1 MTLCLAGWLRR
12 GALAW
17 GVGVERAALVVA
29 CMLCATVVQ
38 AQGER
43 PLAAPIP
50 AAAPAPVVL
59 LTTYVVSPAR
69 LAKLVAGAQQ
79 AGVPLQVLPAEQSS
93 PQALQQ
99 ALQTAQLLVVDAP
112 HSSVAQAVAAQFG
125 EVISRAKTPY
135 VVVGEFATVAKN
147 QPLVLAPL
155 MAQRG
160 VGAAWAQ
167 RLREYWRFGGTRN
180 LGHAMAALQQD
191 SARTS
196 AETLPAAVQLPPAG
210 VYHPALAQ
218 IETNVQALEKL
229 PSFKPNRPVAPAE
242 IAQAAPKTVAIA
254 VNNAVFTSDDTPW
267 LDSLIAALEQ
277 RGLRAYAFYGPR
289 QQKDLFW
296 SMTHTPDG
304 APNGTPGGRRV
315 ADVLINAA
323 LVFNPTERKAELER
337 IGIPVLQTMPALAM
351 DGAQWAASKEG
362 LAISDV
368 SYYYTPAELSGMVDA
383 MLITARHSESG
394 ALQPIAAQINAVADK
409 AAALARLQQTPPA
422 QRKVAM
428 LVYNYPAGEGNFGA
442 SFLNVPKSL
451 HTMLGAMQGAGYQT
465 TAPAS
470 DDITRQVQAT
480 MAAFYKPEQA
490 QALLAQGLADTLP
503 LADYLKWFRALSKD
517 TQARIE
523 AYWGAPEKSTMLRSA
538 DAQPSPAQRSLTPH
552 ESAFI
557 IPRLL
562 LGNVVVMPQPLR
574 YEVTTSNNTL
584 AQRKKKIGHRSAV
597 PLSHNYLAT
606 YLWIR
611 TQLGAHALVHVGTHG
626 TLEWAPGKER
636 ALSTQDDP
644 LLALGDVPNIYP
656 YIMDNLGEA
665 ITAKRRGRAVLVSHS
680 TPMFSPAGFRPKA
693 HDMHDLMHDWETVAP
708 GPTKVELESRLIDH
722 FVEQQ
727 YHRDLGWPQE
737 KIRGD
742 FAGFMELLHPYLD
755 ELAQT
760 AQPLGLATFGE
771 VPSPERRLLM
781 VLQTLRKPLIDAL
794 GEDIDEVFLLDA
806 GKLLQS
812 RPARWLKLALTDA
825 QAASL
830 LDLRA
835 VDAAERAAKHTAG
848 SSVPNRA
855 EGKLLDPK
863 VLLALAIKAQ
873 QLDAA
878 LAKNEEISG
887 FLAAL
892 DGKHLAASYGGD
904 PVRNPESLP
913 TGRNLYGFDA
923 SRVPTRQAWDTGV
936 AAFDAWMAQHRKD
949 HTGQWPEKIAFTL
962 WAGETMRHQGVME
975 SQAFYALGVK
985 PRWDEAGR
993 VVGIDT
999 LAPNE
1004 LNRPRIDVLLS
1015 VTGSYRDQLPT
1026 VMRWLDVAVRQVA
1039 ALPAKDNFVARNSQA
1054 VAKKLLKEG
1063 ASPTQA
1069 QAWST
1074 ARVFSNEQGAYGTGL
1089 SEGTLATDTWAKSD
1103 KAGGDAQLAQLY
1115 MARMGHGFVDGQG
1128 TAGGDSSSAEQA
1140 TAAMAGTAAIA
1151 RQKAYA
1157 SNLAQVDA
1165 ALLSRTSN
1173 TYGVLTSDDP
1183 FQYLGGIAL
1192 AVRQLTGR
1200 DPALYVQNLRDES
1213 EIKTDS
1219 AAMAIN
1225 KEMQTR
1231 YLHPQWIK
1239 AQQAEGYSGTLQ
1251 VLKTANFLWGW
1262 QVTAPQ
1268 EVRQDH
1274 WQSLHNVYVRDQYQL
1289 GTRKW
1294 LEGDNRAAFAQTL
1307 ERMLDAVRLN
1317 YWQPDDTTRKELVQ
1331 AYTEALKATGLR
1343 ESNAQVQRFAA
1354 QQMQASGA
1362 LLPVSP
1368 KVASRTGK
1376 TAAAITKTAATDKQP
1391 QTSAPIDSAAAG
1403 EIVVKGLVL
1412 EPKVM
1417 EAPQPGPAPVVL
1429 SLAGMLG
1436 VALLLLTGA
1445 WRQSCRVQGSR

>member
-1 MTLCLAGWLRR
+1 MNFGLTACLRR
-12 GALAW
+12 GVFGLAC
-17 GVGVERAALVVA
+17 L
-29 CMLCATVVQ
+29 LCATLLHAQAVQ
-38 AQGER
+38 PFTAHV
-43 PLAAPIP
+43 A
-50 AAAPAPVVL
+50 AAAPVLL

-79 AGVPLQVLPAEQSS
+79 AGVPLQVLSAERSS

-99 ALQTAQLLVVDAP
+99 ALQAAQLLVVDAP
-112 HSSVAQAVAAQFG
+112 HSSVEQAVAAQFG

-147 QPLVLAPL
+147 EPSVLAPL
-155 MAQRG
+155 AAQRG

-167 RLREYWRFGGTRN
+167 RLREYWRFGGARN
-180 LGHAMAALQQD
+180 LAHAMATLQ
-191 SARTS
+191 AGGPRT
-196 AETLPAAVQLPPAG
+196 AADALPAAVQLPPAG
-210 VYHPALAQ
+210 LYHPAWAQ
-218 IETNVQALEKL
+218 IEAHVQALEKL
-229 PSFKPNRPVAPAE
+229 PFYKKNSALAPVE
-242 IAQAAPKTVAIA
+242 RAQEATKTIAIA
-254 VNNAVFTSDDTPW
+254 VNNAVFTSDETPW

-296 SMTHTPDG
+296 SMTHTRD
-304 APNGTPGGRRV
+304 GTPGGRRV

-383 MLITARHSESG
+383 MLITARNPASG
-394 ALQPIAAQINAVADK
+394 ALQPIAAQIHAVADK

-451 HTMLGAMQGAGYQT
+451 HNMLAALQGAGYQT
-465 TAPAS
+465 SAPAAEE
-470 DDITRQVQAT
+470 ITRHVQAT

-490 QALLAQGLADTLP
+490 PALLAQGLADTLP
-503 LADYLKWFRALSKD
+503 LVDYLKWFRALPND

-523 AYWGAPEKSTMLRSA
+523 AYWGAPKQA
-538 DAQPSPAQRSLTPH
+538 D
-552 ESAFI
+552 FI

-574 YEVTTSNNTL
+574 YEITASNNTL
-584 AQRKKKIGHRSAV
+584 EQRKKKIGHRSAV

-606 YLWIR
+606 YLWLR
-611 TQLGAHALVHVGTHG
+611 TQLGANVMVHVGTHG

-693 HDMHDLMHDWETVAP
+693 HEMHDLMHDWETVAP
-708 GPTKVELESRLIDH
+708 GPTKVALESRLIDN

-727 YHRDLGWPQE
+727 YHRDLGWSQE
-737 KIRGD
+737 RIRGD

-781 VLQTLRKPLIDAL
+781 VLQTLRKPLVDAL

-806 GKLLQS
+806 AKLMQS
-812 RPARWLKLALTDA
+812 RPARWLQVALKDA
-825 QAASL
+825 HAASL

-835 VDAAERAAKHTAG
+835 VDAAALAAKHTAG

-855 EGKLLDPK
+855 EGKAIDPS
-863 VLLALAIKAQ
+863 VLLALALKAQ

-887 FLAAL
+887 FLTAL

-936 AAFDAWMAQHRKD
+936 AAFDLWMAQHRKE
-949 HTGQWPEKIAFTL
+949 HKGQWPEKIAFTL

-985 PRWDEAGR
+985 PRWDDAGR
-993 VVGIDT
+993 VVSIDT
-999 LAPNE
+999 LPATE
-1004 LNRPRIDVLLS
+1004 LKRPRIDVLLS
-1015 VTGSYRDQLPT
+1015 VTGSYRDQFPT

-1039 ALPAKDNFVARNSQA
+1039 VLPVKDNFVARNSQA
-1054 VAKKLLKEG
+1054 VAQKLLKEG
-1063 ASPTQA
+1063 ASPGQV
-1069 QAWST
+1069 QAWSS
-1074 ARVFSNEQGAYGTGL
+1074 ARVFSNEQGVYGTGL
-1089 SEGTLATDTWAKSD
+1089 SDGTLATDTWAKSD

-1115 MARMGHGFVDGQG
+1115 IARMGHGFVDGQG
-1128 TAGGDSSSAEQA
+1128 TAGSDSSSAAQVKD
-1140 TAAMAGTAAIA
+1140 AMADMA

-1213 EIKTDS
+1213 EIKTES

-1317 YWQPDDTTRKELVQ
+1317 YWQPDDATRQELVQ
-1331 AYTEALKATGLR
+1331 AYTEAVKATGLR
-1343 ESNAQVQRFAA
+1343 ESNTQVQRFAA
-1354 QQMQASGA
+1354 QQMQATGA
-1362 LLPVSP
+1362 PLPVTP
-1368 KVASRTGK
+1368 Q
-1376 TAAAITKTAATDKQP
+1376 AATATAKPRSNPAPSDTAPVPAQP
-1391 QTSAPIDSAAAG
+1391 AEA
-1403 EIVVKGLVL
+1403 VVKGLVL
-1412 EPKVM
+1412 EPQVLMPPK
-1417 EAPQPGPAPVVL
+1417 PGPAPVVL

-1436 VALLLLTGA
+1436 VALLLLAGA
-1445 WRQSCRVQGSR
+1445 WRQIRHSPHYGRSAKFGLEHGFKK